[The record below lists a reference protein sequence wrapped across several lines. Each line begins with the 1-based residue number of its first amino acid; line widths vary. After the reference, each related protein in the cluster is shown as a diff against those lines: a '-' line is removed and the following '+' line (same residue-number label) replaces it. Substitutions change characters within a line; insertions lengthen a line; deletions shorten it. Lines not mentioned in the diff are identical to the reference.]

1 MPADSPF
8 RKRFGVCPRRA
19 AVIGLI
25 ASALL
30 AAGCGSAAVNSAAQ
44 QAAQGACLAA
54 SANITDPGAKN
65 AADQACRAV
74 GSGNTNQL
82 AHAAIMAARQACL
95 QASQQIADPTA
106 RSDAKAAC
114 PAGK

>member
-1 MPADSPF
+1 MPAASPLG
-8 RKRFGVCPRRA
+8 KRVGGRRRRVA
-19 AVIGLI
+19 LIGLI
-25 ASALL
+25 ASAAV
-30 AAGCGSAAVNSAAQ
+30 AAGCGSTAVNSAAE
-44 QAAQGACLAA
+44 QAAQSACLAA
-54 SANITDPGAKN
+54 SANITDPGAKS

-74 GSGNTNQL
+74 GSGSTNQL

-106 RSDAKAAC
+106 RSAAKAAC